1 MAVVSISRQ
10 YGAGGQV
17 IGEMVAQR
25 LGYRLV
31 NRTIL
36 TEVAKKAG
44 VSLHSVEDAEKEAG
58 GLLSRL
64 MAELVKAS
72 PYVRNLP
79 DYSATF
85 DEDDYRAFL
94 RRVISEMAAQ
104 GSLVIIGR
112 GSQFVLQDHPATVR
126 VMLVAREEDRIT
138 RLMSHYQ
145 LDRQRAEQVARRE
158 EKKRIAFLKAFDRA
172 SDPDDPAL
180 YHLVLNTS
188 LVSLELAADVIAQ
201 LARAQG

>member
-31 NRTIL
+31 NRAIL
-36 TEVAKKAG
+36 TEVAQKAG
-44 VSLHSVEDAEKEAG
+44 VSVRSVEDAEKEAG

-64 MAELVKAS
+64 VSELVKS
-72 PYVRNLP
+72 STYVRNLP

-85 DEDDYRAFL
+85 DENDYRAFL
-94 RRVISEMAAQ
+94 KRVISDMAAQ
-104 GSLVIIGR
+104 GSLVIVGR
-112 GSQFVLQDHPATVR
+112 GSQFVLRDHPGAVR
-126 VMLVAREEDRIT
+126 VMLVAQEEDRIA
-138 RLMSHYQ
+138 RLMSHYK
-145 LDRQRAEQVARRE
+145 LDRDKAEQVARRE
-158 EKKRIAFLKAFDRA
+158 EKKRIAFLKTFDSSR
-172 SDPDDPAL
+172 DPDDPSL

-188 LVSLELAADVIAQ
+188 LVGLELAADIIAQ

>member
-44 VSLHSVEDAEKEAG
+44 VSVYSVEDAEKEAG
-58 GLLSRL
+58 DLLSRL
-64 MAELVKAS
+64 VAEVIKAS

-85 DEDDYRAFL
+85 DEEDYRSFL

-112 GSQFVLQDHPATVR
+112 GSQFVLQNHPTTVR
-126 VMLVAREEDRIT
+126 VMLVAREEDRIK
-138 RLMSHYQ
+138 RLMSHYK
-145 LDRQRAEQVARRE
+145 LDRDRAEQVARRE
-158 EKKRIAFLKAFDRA
+158 EKKRIAFLKAFD
-172 SDPDDPAL
+172 SHDPDDPAL

-188 LVSLELAADVIAQ
+188 LVSLELAADLIAQ

>member
-25 LGYRLV
+25 LGYRMV
-31 NRTIL
+31 NRAIL
-36 TEVAKKAG
+36 TEVAQKAG
-44 VSLHSVEDAEKEAG
+44 VSLRSVEDAEKEAG

-64 MAELVKAS
+64 VAEVVKAS

-85 DEDDYRAFL
+85 DESDYRAFL
-94 RRVISEMAAQ
+94 KRVIADMAAQ

-112 GSQFVLQDHPATVR
+112 GSQFVLRDHPGAVR
-126 VMLVAREEDRIT
+126 VMLVAQEEDRIK
-138 RLMSHYQ
+138 RLMSHYR
-145 LDRQRAEQVARRE
+145 LDRERAEQVARRE
-158 EKKRIAFLKAFDRA
+158 EKKRIAFLKAFDATR
-172 SDPDDPAL
+172 DPDDPGL

-188 LVSLELAADVIAQ
+188 LVSLELAADFIAQ